1 MTEHESEMTTNSK
14 EFSRHIGWRTWT
26 LAVLVLA
33 WTLWL
38 PFWWFRWGADL
49 ADSQKMAV
57 VMLSILLLLIF
68 LFGLWLPW
76 SMQHGDPAERRIWED
91 PGFRSRFWVSTVV
104 CLGCIAALAY
114 GSWQYGPE
122 EDDVFLASALFLF
135 ILLAYLGL
143 LVGRTQRLYK
153 GELEE

>member
-1 MTEHESEMTTNSK
+1 MADHDSK
-14 EFSRHIGWRTWT
+14 GRTDAEEFSRHIGWRSWT
-26 LAVLVLA
+26 MVILIPA
-33 WTLWL
+33 WMLWL
-38 PFWWFRWGADL
+38 PFWWFQWGADL

-57 VMLSILLLLIF
+57 VMLSILIF
-68 LFGLWLPW
+68 LIVLLGLWLPW

-104 CLGCIAALAY
+104 CFGCIAALAY

-122 EDDVFLASALFLF
+122 EDDILLASALFLF

-143 LVGRTQRLYK
+143 LVGRAQRLYK
-153 GELEE
+153 EAMEE